1 MVKRPGRWAVRGGA
15 VGPHPQRVARAA
27 QCSRSWALR
36 RAGLSAKAVAR
47 RCGLNLSTS
56 YHLLR
61 TLAFEGYLQRTVTG
75 DYVLGLEIADRFRD
89 LKAALA
95 GPGDVT
101 PVLRGVSSETG
112 LTAYLARFVDGR
124 IAITAVAE
132 GPGSPHV
139 EDLIPGFDEA
149 AHATALGK
157 ALLSTLPSPQRRVYL
172 GETGLRPFTPATT
185 TEADALD
192 HELAATQGGL
202 YVEVGQYR
210 PDVACAA
217 VLVPTGAADDPWWSI
232 AVSAAASAFGR
243 SMASLTTTLRAGAG
257 HLARPA

>member
-1 MVKRPGRWAVRGGA
+1 MEEPSDRIRSV
-15 VGPHPQRVARAA
+15 
-27 QCSRSWALR
+27 SRALR
-36 RAGLSAKAVAR
+36 VLEVVGAAPAGLSAKAVAR

-61 TLAFEGYLQRTVTG
+61 TLAFEGYLHRTATG
-75 DYVLGLEIADRFRD
+75 DYILGLEIADRFRD

-157 ALLSTLPSPQRRVYL
+157 ALLSTLPAPQRRVYL

-192 HELAATQGGL
+192 HELAATRDGL

-217 VLVPTGAADDPWWSI
+217 VLVPTGAAEDPWWSI
-232 AVSAAASAFGR
+232 AVSATASAFGR
-243 SMASLTTTLRAGAG
+243 RTAALTATLRSGAG